1 MTDCGEPG
9 EDWQASL
16 QQLDDLRAQRDAE
29 QRYRGQRRRE
39 ARGRY
44 RAGRAHPDNMI
55 PTGTDLGPALAKL
68 GARCGACG
76 TIATGQF
83 TRHESGVVWEQNGD
97 RVPLEHV
104 YASNFMCRH
113 HGSLEYH
120 RDDLESDLD
129 AAALRPNRTKILRLR
144 RGAPKPPSSTSG
156 L

>member
-1 MTDCGEPG
+1 MREHGELG

-29 QRYRGQRRRE
+29 ERYRGQRRLE

-55 PTGTDLGPALAKL
+55 RPGVDLGSVLARL

-76 TIATGQF
+76 RRATGEF

-97 RVPLEHV
+97 RVRLEHM
-104 YASNFMCRH
+104 YASNFTCRD
-113 HGSLEYH
+113 HGQLEYH

-129 AAALRPNRTKILRLR
+129 AAALRPDRAKIRRLR